1 MNSQLRVLN
10 DSLQEN
16 QDCAD
21 PGRADLAV
29 TASNTSSA
37 PLAFLRDVNHGEISL
52 QAGGFWGGEAGR
64 LLDTGP
70 LCHLPPRWLWQLL
83 KLSKSLSPF
92 VRWDET
98 NTYLMGL
105 GIKWIMQV
113 KHFSHSKHWTN
124 IIYHHNYFDQ
134 VQIKKKK
141 KKKVNK
147 AKTRCQE
154 AYKHFTIVCSLAA
167 SVKMCWVSKCFYQ
180 HDIWKAEDRTTSWGF
195 GKHHPQW
202 SQGSRSLYIRCGKH
216 AAIRAVMYP
225 NMLGIMLHRLTRSGL
240 PHLPQFQA
248 RL

>member
-10 DSLQEN
+10 DSFQEN

-29 TASNTSSA
+29 TASNTSLA
-37 PLAFLRDVNHGEISL
+37 PLAFLRVVNHGEISL
-52 QAGGFWGGEAGR
+52 QAGGFWGDEADR

-141 KKKVNK
+141 KVNK

-154 AYKHFTIVCSLAA
+154 AYNHFTIVCSLAA

-202 SQGSRSLYIRCGKH
+202 SQGSRSLYIRWRQECSHKSCH
-216 AAIRAVMYP
+216 VP
-225 NMLGIMLHRLTRSGL
+225 
-240 PHLPQFQA
+240 
-248 RL
+248 